1 MVNVKTV
8 LLKFLQAGMKVTLV
22 IETDGKLSQHYMKLH
37 PQEHQHCFINI
48 RNILIDSNIRA
59 KIGNFNLAK
68 ETDTSGTTWELVGTT
83 GYMAPEYVEAGSVTS
98 KMDIYAFGVV
108 LLELVTKKDVV
119 IVEESGEILLSA
131 AVAENNGWIHR
142 STHEGR

>member
-1 MVNVKTV
+1 MFINLKGVRWSMLDSTV
-8 LLKFLQAGMKVTLV
+8 EVLASWNEGCIHKN
-22 IETDGKLSQHYMKLH
+22 
-37 PQEHQHCFINI
+37 INI

-108 LLELVTKKDVV
+108 LLELVTKKDV

-131 AVAENNGWIHR
+131 AVAENNGR
-142 STHEGR
+142 RKCSN